1 MKKFILF
8 AICLFLG
15 NVWMSVYA
23 SAADNRQYNC
33 TVNYRYAGKTGSPLS
48 SQFSVVASSDVAAMK
63 EAESKK
69 RKQVNKPL
77 VIDIVSVNCKPKF

>member
-15 NVWMSVYA
+15 NVWMSVSA

-33 TVNYRYAGKTGSPLS
+33 TVNYRYAGKTG
-48 SQFSVVASSDVAAMK
+48 
-63 EAESKK
+63 KK
-69 RKQVNKPL
+69 RQQVSNQ
-77 VIDIVSVNCKPKF
+77 IDIVGVNCK

>member
-48 SQFSVVASSDVAAMK
+48 SQFSFVAKSYADAVEVAK
-63 EAESKK
+63 RKK
-69 RKQVNKPL
+69 RQQVSNQ
-77 VIDIVSVNCKPKF
+77 IDIVGVNCK

>member
-15 NVWMSVYA
+15 NVWMSVSA

-33 TVNYRYAGKTGSPLS
+33 TVNYRYAGKTGSALS
-48 SQFSVVASSDVAAMK
+48 SQNSFVAKSYADEVVVA
-63 EAESKK
+63 K
-69 RKQVNKPL
+69 RKKGQQVSYRL
-77 VIDIVSVNCKPKF
+77 DIVGVNCK